1 MQWLKLIGIMLQA
14 VTIVVT
20 FLRERELIAAGEAK
34 AILQALE
41 ISNDR
46 IREARAAR
54 KRVANS
60 EPDPDDPYN
69 ID

>member
-1 MQWLKLIGIMLQA
+1 MTWLKLIALTLQA

-34 AILQALE
+34 AILEGLQ

-46 IREARAAR
+46 IQEARAAR
-54 KRVANS
+54 KRAADS